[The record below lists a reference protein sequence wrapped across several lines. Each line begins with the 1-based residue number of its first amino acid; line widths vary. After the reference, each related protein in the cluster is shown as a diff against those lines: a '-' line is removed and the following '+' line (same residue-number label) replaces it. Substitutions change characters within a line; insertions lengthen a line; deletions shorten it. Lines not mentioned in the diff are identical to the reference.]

1 MSENIITISNA
12 FKFASKNNRNKYSQT
27 NYQFIIT
34 SDIANI
40 IKISWNL
47 IQILILVWL
56 NKKYASVY

>member
-1 MSENIITISNA
+1 MISVFWFLEEELNINKIMSENIITISNA

-40 IKISWNL
+40 IRIS
-47 IQILILVWL
+47 
-56 NKKYASVY
+56 

>member
-1 MSENIITISNA
+1 MISVFWFLEEELNINKIMSENIITISNA

-40 IKISWNL
+40 IKIS
-47 IQILILVWL
+47 
-56 NKKYASVY
+56 

>member
-1 MSENIITISNA
+1 MISVFQFLEEELNINKIMSENIITISNA

-40 IKISWNL
+40 IKIS
-47 IQILILVWL
+47 
-56 NKKYASVY
+56 